1 MVLNRQRK
9 IRIALRALED
19 FLSKVR
25 KELNL
30 ENAGLVVA
38 LVSEAEIAEMNERF
52 RRKKGPTDVLSFPA
66 EAKQATNSRRG
77 RRPNRR
83 EYLGDIAI
91 APETARRYARKHGRP
106 LALELRVLILHGV
119 LHLLGYDHERDQGQ
133 MNRIEHRLRRRL
145 GLQ

>member
-9 IRIALRALED
+9 IRVAPRTLED

-30 ENAGLVVA
+30 ENADVVVA
-38 LVSEAEIAEMNERF
+38 LVSDTKIAEMNERF
-52 RRKKGPTDVLSFPA
+52 RRKPGPTDVLSFPPLA
-66 EAKQATNSRRG
+66 RHGKKPRRV
-77 RRPNRR
+77 RRTDRT

-91 APETARRYARKHGRP
+91 APETARRFARMHRRS

-119 LHLLGYDHERDQGQ
+119 LHLLGYDHERDRGQ

-145 GLQ
+145 GLA